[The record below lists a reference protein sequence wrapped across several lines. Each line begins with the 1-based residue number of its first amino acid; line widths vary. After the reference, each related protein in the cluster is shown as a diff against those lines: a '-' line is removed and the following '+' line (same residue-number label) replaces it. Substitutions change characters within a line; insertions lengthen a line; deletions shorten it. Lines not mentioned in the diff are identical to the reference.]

1 MVAKDGERVP
11 FKTPFVLKEE
21 IENWLKKLEYKIRS
35 EL

>member
-1 MVAKDGERVP
+1 MVAKDGEEVE

-21 IENWLKKLEYKIRS
+21 IENWLRHLEYKIRT